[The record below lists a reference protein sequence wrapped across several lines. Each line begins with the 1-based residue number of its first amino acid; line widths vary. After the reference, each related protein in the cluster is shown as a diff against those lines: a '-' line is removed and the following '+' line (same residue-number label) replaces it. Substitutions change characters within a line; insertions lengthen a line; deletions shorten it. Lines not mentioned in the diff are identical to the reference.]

1 MNERTVFVSDSGIDY
16 PKGALFPY
24 ELKTIP
30 LRVYIDEK
38 EYNDKVDID
47 TEEIYKA
54 LIEGKKVATS
64 MPNPEISE
72 KVFRDCAKNYDRVI
86 AITISSKLSN
96 TNENFQLIVEKLKE
110 EGIRNIE
117 VLDSKTAS
125 IKQYYVILR
134 AMEHL
139 KKTGKLTQSDINNFV
154 EEGKLY
160 FYLPTLE
167 YLERGGRIGKAKAL
181 LGKLL
186 SIKPILTT
194 DTEGEVSAVIS
205 VRTLEKGIE
214 TLQNMISDF
223 SKDNNEFIV
232 VAGFI
237 SEISKKNVSRVVEP
251 FLANSSGFVK
261 IGPAIG
267 VHVGPDVF
275 GILVGKK
282 GE

>member
-1 MNERTVFVSDSGIDY
+1 MKEKLVFISDTGVDY
-16 PKGALFPY
+16 PAGAVFPF

-38 EYNDKVDID
+38 EYNDKLDID
-47 TEEIYKA
+47 TEKIYKA
-54 LIEGKKVATS
+54 LVEGRKVATS
-64 MPNPEISE
+64 MPNPEIAE
-72 KVFRDCAKNYDRVI
+72 KVFRECAKNYERVL

-96 TNENFQLIVEKLKE
+96 TNENFQLIVQKLRE
-110 EGIRNIE
+110 EGINNIE
-117 VLDSKTAS
+117 VFDSKTAS

-139 KKTGKLTQSDINNFV
+139 KETGNLTQSDIDRLV
-154 EEGKLY
+154 DEGKLY

-181 LGKLL
+181 LGKIL

-194 DTEGEVSAVIS
+194 DNEGEVSALAS
-205 VRTLEKGIE
+205 VRTFEKGIE
-214 TLQNMISDF
+214 ALQNMIEDF
-223 SKDNNEFIV
+223 AKDNKEFLVI
-232 VAGFI
+232 AGFI
-237 SEISKKNVSRVVEP
+237 SETSKKNVSRVVEP
-251 FLANSSGFVK
+251 FLENIAGFVK

>member
-16 PKGALFPY
+16 PKGTLFPY
-24 ELKTIP
+24 ELRTIP

-38 EYNDKVDID
+38 EYNDKIDIN
-47 TEEIYKA
+47 TEVIYKA

-194 DTEGEVSAVIS
+194 DTEGEVSAVTS